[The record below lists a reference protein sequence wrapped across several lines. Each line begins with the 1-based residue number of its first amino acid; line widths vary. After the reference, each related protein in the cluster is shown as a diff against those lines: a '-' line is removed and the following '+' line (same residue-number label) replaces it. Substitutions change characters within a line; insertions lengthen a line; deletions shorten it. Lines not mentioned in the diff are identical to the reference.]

1 MNDKPTVPY
10 ISIERVISAF
20 ELTIKRLWVTIM
32 VLIVLLFAS
41 NLAWVC
47 FLNGYDFENYEY
59 QQGDNGINIIGDDN
73 KEVTYNGSE
82 IESAQADPKKRSER

>member
-1 MNDKPTVPY
+1 
-10 ISIERVISAF
+10 
-20 ELTIKRLWVTIM
+20 M

-47 FLNGYDFENYEY
+47 FLYGYDFESYDY
-59 QQGDNGINIIGDDN
+59 QQGDNGINIIGDEN

-82 IESAQADPKKRSER
+82 SESAQTDPEKWSKRQDNKETDKNG